1 MTPEEQA
8 LCDRLDACD
17 KRFSGDAPHE
27 AAALIRKLADENDKL
42 ARALI
47 TADAAMEKL
56 SDGSTVGEFRKVYAD
71 ALEIARGRT

>member
-27 AAALIRKLADENDKL
+27 AAALIRRLAAALAEAAIHVEGLSTGPAYKLFCE
-42 ARALI
+42 RH
-47 TADAAMEKL
+47 
-56 SDGSTVGEFRKVYAD
+56 AD
-71 ALEIARGRT
+71 ALRDVKEQA